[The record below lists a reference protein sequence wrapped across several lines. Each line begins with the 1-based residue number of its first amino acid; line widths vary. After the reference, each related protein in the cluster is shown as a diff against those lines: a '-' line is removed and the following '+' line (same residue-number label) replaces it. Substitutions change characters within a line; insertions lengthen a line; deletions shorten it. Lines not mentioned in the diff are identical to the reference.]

1 MDVDSSFFETVYQG
15 EGSVLKTQLLREV
28 SPHHAL
34 FRHLDRIRVVGR
46 ARGNDDVLVNISN
59 SEWPFAIVHLAWQ
72 ETVQPPYPWTE
83 FYRNLAAAEAA
94 MRDDPST

>member
-1 MDVDSSFFETVYQG
+1 
-15 EGSVLKTQLLREV
+15 
-28 SPHHAL
+28 
-34 FRHLDRIRVVGR
+34 
-46 ARGNDDVLVNISN
+46 VLVNISN